1 MPLQLIFFIALL
13 FLLSTSN
20 VILAGETW
28 HIDEIDIKALELE
41 DNVVAW
47 RRQIHQNPE
56 LGNREF
62 ETANLVAKH
71 LVALNFDQV
80 QTEVAHTGGVGLL
93 RGSLPGPVVALRAD
107 MDALPVTEKTGLPY
121 ASTKRALYNGQ
132 EVGVM
137 HACGHDAHVA
147 ILMGVAEILAS
158 MRDRMPGTI
167 MFIFQPAEE
176 GPPEGEEGG
185 AALMVAEGVFDDPRP
200 EAIFGL
206 HIGTR
211 ALNTIHYGIG
221 PTHASADVL
230 KITVE
235 GQQTH
240 GASPWRGVDPI
251 VVASQI
257 VLGIQ
262 TIHSRQIDTREAAVI
277 SIGSIHGGV
286 RHNIIPEEVNLI
298 GTIRTHDPEV
308 RLSIKEKIERTATNI
323 AASAG
328 ATARVSYGFGV
339 PVAINDAKLVNY
351 MIPTLD
357 RVAGSDSVYIQPAGL
372 GYEDFAYFEQ
382 QVPGMFISL
391 GARPENLTKTDVAP
405 NHSPYFVID
414 ESALILGVRTLA
426 NLAMDFLISKK

>member
-80 QTEVAHTGGVGLL
+80 QTEVAHTGVVGLL

-176 GPPEGEEGG
+176 GPPEGI
-185 AALMVAEGVFDDPRP
+185 LTQRSPRRSSQHKQLW
-200 EAIFGL
+200 G
-206 HIGTR
+206 
-211 ALNTIHYGIG
+211 NWDG
-221 PTHASADVL
+221 PPL
-230 KITVE
+230 
-235 GQQTH
+235 
-240 GASPWRGVDPI
+240 
-251 VVASQI
+251 
-257 VLGIQ
+257 
-262 TIHSRQIDTREAAVI
+262 
-277 SIGSIHGGV
+277 
-286 RHNIIPEEVNLI
+286 
-298 GTIRTHDPEV
+298 
-308 RLSIKEKIERTATNI
+308 
-323 AASAG
+323 
-328 ATARVSYGFGV
+328 
-339 PVAINDAKLVNY
+339 
-351 MIPTLD
+351 
-357 RVAGSDSVYIQPAGL
+357 AGS
-372 GYEDFAYFEQ
+372 
-382 QVPGMFISL
+382 
-391 GARPENLTKTDVAP
+391 P
-405 NHSPYFVID
+405 NC
-414 ESALILGVRTLA
+414 
-426 NLAMDFLISKK
+426 KKAKR